1 MEKQRRAWKC
11 LLSLSVVLTVIRQTI
26 IDGALL
32 VEHFTV
38 PEPFPLALSPVEVFL
53 AVRGTVRQMRS
64 NGQEELVGDGVDI
77 VGVEVRIDARV
88 TAG

>member
-11 LLSLSVVLTVIRQTI
+11 ILSLSVVLTTIRQTI

-38 PEPFPLALSPVEVFL
+38 PEPLPLALSPVEVFL

-64 NGQEELVGDGVDI
+64 NGQEELVGNGVDI
-77 VGVEVRIDARV
+77 AIVRVRV
-88 TAG
+88 DSTISTG

>member
-64 NGQEELVGDGVDI
+64 NGQEELVGNGVDI
-77 VGVEVRIDARV
+77 AIVRVRV
-88 TAG
+88 DSTISTG